1 MRNLVTRSTQV
12 FIDLAVLSAALFI
25 AFLVRFEGEIP
36 PEMLLR
42 LFLLWPFVV
51 GFQYAVLF
59 AFGVPRFAW
68 SYFGLRETTRVLAAT
83 AASSAVLVAVRL
95 GAGAVLDQFANAQY
109 AIIPFGVLAA
119 DLAAAFLGVAGIRV
133 VRRLQVEQRQSQSRR
148 SPSTTMVRTLLV
160 GAGQAGL
167 MVAKEIATRP
177 DLGIEP
183 IGFIDDDPAKL
194 GRVVHGLQVLGTSAD
209 LVRLCRELDA
219 KQGLITI
226 ANAPGKDVRRIKAL
240 CDDAG
245 ITAKI
250 IPGIYEIVG
259 GHVNLSRIRGLSIE
273 DLLRREAV
281 VLETEAIS
289 EALRGRVVLVTGAG
303 GSIGAELCRQICRF
317 SPSALVLVEQAENNL
332 FHIHRELIAAYPSLS
347 ASITPCVADIC
358 DAARIEAVFRAHRP
372 AIVFHAAAHKH
383 VPMMEWNPGEAVKNN
398 VFGTRTLADASHA
411 HGVGQFVMISTDKAV
426 NPTSVMGVSKRC
438 AEIYIQSL
446 SQSSETRFVT
456 VRFGNVLGSAGSV
469 IPLFQEQIAQGGPVT
484 VTHPE
489 MKRYFMT
496 IPEACQLVLQAGSMG
511 QGGEIFVLDMGEP
524 VKIVDLAR
532 DLITLS
538 GLRVGEDIEIQF
550 SGVRPGEKLFEEL
563 SLASEQLDKT
573 RHPKIFVGRF
583 RPNELEAVKQAFAE
597 LRALADAGASEQI
610 REKFRQIVPEY
621 TPDVVAKTAP
631 RPAAVETRSA
641 LAQVRVPST

>member
-12 FIDLAVLSAALFI
+12 LFDLLVLSAALFV
-25 AFLVRFEGEIP
+25 AFLVRFEGELP
-36 PEMLLR
+36 LQMLKRL
-42 LFLLWPFVV
+42 LFLWPYVV
-51 GFQYAVLF
+51 AFEYAVLV
-59 AFGVPRFAW
+59 AFGVPKFAW
-68 SYFGLRETTRVLAAT
+68 SYFGLRETTRVLGAT
-83 AASSAVLVAVRL
+83 AAASAVLAVVRL
-95 GAGAVLDQFANAQY
+95 VAASLLDQFGYAQY
-109 AIIPFGVLAA
+109 AVIPLGVLVAN
-119 DLAAAFLGVAGIRV
+119 LAAAFLGVAGIRV
-133 VRRLQVEQRQSQSRR
+133 LRRLQVEQQQSQRRR
-148 SPSTTMVRTLLV
+148 SPSTAMVRTMLV

-177 DLGIEP
+177 DLGIDP
-183 IGFIDDDPAKL
+183 IGFIDDDPSKL
-194 GRVVHGLQVLGTSAD
+194 GKVVHGLQVLGTSAD
-209 LVRLCRELDA
+209 LVRLCRQHEA
-219 KQGLITI
+219 KQGLVTI
-226 ANAPGKDVRRIKAL
+226 ANAPGKDLRRIKAL
-240 CDDAG
+240 CDEAG

-259 GHVNLSRIRGLSIE
+259 GQVNLSRIRGLSIE

-281 VLETEAIS
+281 VLETESIS
-289 EALRGRVVLVTGAG
+289 EAIRGRVVLVTGAG

-332 FHIHRELIAAYPSLS
+332 FHIHRELVASFPALS
-347 ASITPCVADIC
+347 TAITPCVADIC
-358 DAARIEAVFRAHRP
+358 DAARVDSVFRAHRP
-372 AIVFHAAAHKH
+372 SIVFHAAAHKH

-438 AEIYIQSL
+438 AEVYIQSL

-469 IPLFQEQIAQGGPVT
+469 IPLFQEQIARGGPVM

-511 QGGEIFVLDMGEP
+511 KGGEIFVLDMGEP

-538 GLRVGEDIEIQF
+538 GLRVGEDIEIEF
-550 SGVRPGEKLFEEL
+550 SGIRPGEKLFEEL
-563 SLASEQLDKT
+563 SVAGEQLDKT

-583 RPNELEAVKQAFAE
+583 RPHELEAVKQALAE
-597 LRALADAGASEQI
+597 LRTLADSGGADQI

-621 TPDVVAKTAP
+621 TPDAGSSTTARQETLEA
-631 RPAAVETRSA
+631 RPTV
-641 LAQVRVPST
+641 AQVTVPST